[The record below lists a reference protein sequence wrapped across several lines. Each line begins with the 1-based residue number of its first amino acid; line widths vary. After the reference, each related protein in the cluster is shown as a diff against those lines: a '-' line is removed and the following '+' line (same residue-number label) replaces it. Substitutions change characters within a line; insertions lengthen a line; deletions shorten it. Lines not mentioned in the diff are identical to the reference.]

1 MPSIPL
7 FRAAALRRIE
17 AAATHLPLMQ
27 RAGRAA
33 ADLALSLCGDRATP
47 IPLPI
52 LVLAGPGNN
61 GGDAFETA
69 RLLREQGHETCVVFA
84 GQSARLPKDA
94 ADAYQRFVDAGGA
107 FDTEIPERDHW
118 AMIIDGLFGIGL
130 TRAIEAPFAELIQTA
145 NALAARDDCP
155 LIALDCPSGLDADTG
170 VRQPSTIDATHTITF
185 IGGKP
190 GLLTGDG
197 PDQCGEISIATL
209 DLDESAFAELDG
221 RTVDP
226 DLFSKR
232 LRPRPANSHKG
243 SFGNA
248 GILGGTRS
256 MVGAALLAARAA
268 LRLGSGRVYVGLLD
282 EYAPALDIVQPELMM
297 RSPGKLLTTELTA
310 LACGPGMGRSHE
322 ASVILDGVF
331 SLKLPLVLDADA
343 LNLVAGEGDLHVALA
358 TRKSPTLLTPH
369 PAEAARLLDCS
380 ITQVQADRIGATLE
394 LASTYNAYVALKG
407 CGTIVAAPDGA
418 WFVNCSGNPGLA
430 TAGSGDVLTGLLTA
444 LLAQRWPPL
453 EALLAAVHLHGCAA
467 DALVARGCGPVGL
480 TAGELIDSARTCF
493 NQWISQRN

>member
-1 MPSIPL
+1 
-7 FRAAALRRIE
+7 
-17 AAATHLPLMQ
+17 MQ

-52 LVLAGPGNN
+52 LILAGPGNN

-185 IGGKP
+185 IDGKP
-190 GLLTGDG
+190 GLLIGDG

-221 RTVDP
+221 HTVDP
-226 DLFSKR
+226 
-232 LRPRPANSHKG
+232 RPVFEAPSSAPGQQPQGQFRQRRHPWRHAQHG
-243 SFGNA
+243 RCRTPGRA
-248 GILGGTRS
+248 RGHCGWGAVVS
-256 MVGAALLAARAA
+256 MLA
-268 LRLGSGRVYVGLLD
+268 LLD

-369 PAEAARLLDCS
+369 PRRSGASARL
-380 ITQVQADRIGATLE
+380 QHHAGAGGPHWRNPSNWPAPTTPT
-394 LASTYNAYVALKG
+394 SQLKG

-453 EALLAAVHLHGCAA
+453 EALLAAVHLHGLRCRRPRR
-467 DALVARGCGPVGL
+467 ARLRPG
-480 TAGELIDSARTCF
+480 RTD
-493 NQWISQRN
+493 RR

>member
-1 MPSIPL
+1 
-7 FRAAALRRIE
+7 
-17 AAATHLPLMQ
+17 
-27 RAGRAA
+27 
-33 ADLALSLCGDRATP
+33 
-47 IPLPI
+47 
-52 LVLAGPGNN
+52 
-61 GGDAFETA
+61 
-69 RLLREQGHETCVVFA
+69 
-84 GQSARLPKDA
+84 
-94 ADAYQRFVDAGGA
+94 
-107 FDTEIPERDHW
+107 
-118 AMIIDGLFGIGL
+118 
-130 TRAIEAPFAELIQTA
+130 
-145 NALAARDDCP
+145 
-155 LIALDCPSGLDADTG
+155 
-170 VRQPSTIDATHTITF
+170 
-185 IGGKP
+185 
-190 GLLTGDG
+190 
-197 PDQCGEISIATL
+197 
-209 DLDESAFAELDG
+209 
-221 RTVDP
+221 
-226 DLFSKR
+226 
-232 LRPRPANSHKG
+232 
-243 SFGNA
+243 
-248 GILGGTRS
+248 
-256 MVGAALLAARAA
+256 
-268 LRLGSGRVYVGLLD
+268 
-282 EYAPALDIVQPELMM
+282 
-297 RSPGKLLTTELTA
+297 
-310 LACGPGMGRSHE
+310 MGRSHE

>member
-17 AAATHLPLMQ
+17 AAAAHLPLMQ

-33 ADLALSLCGDRATP
+33 ADLATSLCGNGTTP
-47 IPLPI
+47 IPPI

-84 GQSARLPKDA
+84 GQSERLPKDA
-94 ADAYQRFVDAGGA
+94 ADAYQRFVDAGGTSHA
-107 FDTEIPERDHW
+107 EIPEQNRW
-118 AMIIDGLFGIGL
+118 SMIIDGLFGIGL
-130 TRAIEAPFAELIQTA
+130 ARTIEEPYAGLIQTA
-145 NALAARDDCP
+145 NDLAARDGCP
-155 LIALDCPSGLDADTG
+155 LIALDCPSGLNADTG
-170 VRQPSTIDATHTITF
+170 TKQTSTIDATHTITF
-185 IGGKP
+185 ISGKP

-197 PDQCGEISIATL
+197 PDQCGDISIAKL
-209 DLDESAFAELDG
+209 DLDMSASAERDG

-226 DLFSKR
+226 DLFSNR

-248 GILGGTRS
+248 GILGGARS

-282 EYAPALDIVQPELMM
+282 EYAPALDILQPELMI
-297 RSPGKLLTTELTA
+297 RTPGKFLTTELTA

-322 ASVILDGVF
+322 AGVILDGVF
-331 SLKLPLVLDADA
+331 SLRLPLVLDADA
-343 LNLVAGEGDLHVALA
+343 LNLVAGEGNLHVSLA

-380 ITQVQADRIGATLE
+380 IAQIQADRVSATLE
-394 LASTYNAYVALKG
+394 LATTYNAFVALKG
-407 CGTIVAAPDGA
+407 CGTVIATPDGD
-418 WFVNCSGNPGLA
+418 WFINCSGNPGLA
-430 TAGSGDVLTGLLTA
+430 TAGSGDVLTGLVTA

-453 EALLAAVHLHGCAA
+453 DALLAAVHLHGCAA
-467 DALVARGCGPVGL
+467 DALVTRGYGPIGL
-480 TAGELIDSARTCF
+480 SAGELIDSARTCF
-493 NQWISQRN
+493 NQWIVQRN